1 MTSQLIQIAGAF
13 AILAGFV
20 AAQLGI
26 LDVRSWAYLW
36 LNAVGAGVL
45 TVVAWHE
52 EQWGFLIL
60 EGVWTIVATAG
71 LVQRARTRAQ

>member
-1 MTSQLIQIAGAF
+1 VTSQLIQIAGAF

-36 LNAVGAGVL
+36 LNAVGAGAL

-71 LVQRARTRAQ
+71 LVQRTRTRAQ

>member
-1 MTSQLIQIAGAF
+1 VTSQLIQIAGAF

>member
-1 MTSQLIQIAGAF
+1 VTSQLIQIAGAF

-45 TVVAWHE
+45 TVIAWHE